1 MPTKCWPTQA
11 NSKLLLG
18 CFVCAE
24 HPIFSREFRKRK
36 IGSALEKIFTACTS
50 TIYCLS
56 IQYICIIMS
65 YAELHCVTNFSFLR
79 GASHPHELVQ
89 RAAELGYQA
98 LAITDECSLAGVVKA
113 HVAAL
118 EHDLQLIIGSEF
130 KLDGQRLLVL
140 VPNRQAYAEL
150 SALITLARRRSEKGD
165 NRLEWCD
172 LQSNLRNGLI
182 IWLPSGDLAKDQQ
195 HGAWLSEWFLGRL
208 WIGVEHLL
216 YGNDSQQ
223 YYYYRNLAAMWQL
236 PMLACGDVH
245 MHSAERQPLQDVL
258 TAIHHGCSVMSLGAR
273 RFANA
278 ERHLRRLDQLQ
289 KLYPPALL
297 AETLVVARRCHFSLQ
312 ELRYEYPADVVPPN
326 VTASQQLRFLVGE
339 GLLKRWPQ
347 GASAEVHRQ
356 IDYELQVIAELQYES
371 YFLTVHDIVHFA
383 RSRNILCQG
392 RGSAANSIVC
402 YCLLITEVS
411 PDQISMLFER
421 FISRERNEPPDI
433 DVDFEHERRE
443 EVIQYIY
450 KKYGRERAALAATVI
465 TYRPRSAVRD
475 VGKALGLDALF
486 IEQLSQSMSWWQR
499 QADLEA
505 LFQQQG
511 FSNRGQLAKY
521 FFTLLQDIIGFP
533 RHLSQHVG
541 GFIITK
547 SPISSLVPVENASMA
562 ERTVIQWDK
571 YDIEALGLLKIDILA
586 LGMLSAIRRC
596 FDLLRA
602 QQSTDLDMQAIPKN
616 DSATYD
622 MLCQADSVG
631 VFQIESRAQ
640 MAMLPRLKPRCF
652 YDLVIEIAIV
662 RPGPI
667 QGGMVHPYL
676 RRRQGLEAVD
686 YPSQEIQSVL
696 ERTLGIPVFQEQV
709 IRLAMVAAGFTGGEA
724 DQLRRAM
731 ASWGKDSALIGFQ
744 QKLITGML
752 ARGYSLDFA
761 QRLFKQIQGFGV
773 YGFPESHSASFALLA
788 YVSAWL
794 KCHYPAAYC
803 CALLN
808 SQPMGFYSPSQLIQD
823 VKRHDVEVYPI
834 DVLYSDWDHRL
845 EAGAAQN
852 SQQPAIRL
860 GLRLIKGFSRVVA
873 ERIVAVRTQV
883 IPQSLTQLAHAAQL
897 SQAHLSL
904 LSSAGALGSL
914 SNNRRQ
920 AHWDALAVNDLRP
933 LLIAG
938 QSDTPLDAV
947 DGGAKHSV
955 ILAAPSE
962 VEIIGADYSATG
974 VSLGRHPMA
983 ILRERIE
990 LIQRCK
996 RQSDLASMGHKRFI
1010 RVAGLVTGRQRPGT
1024 ASGVIFLT
1032 LEDETGNINVV
1043 VWTSVQERCRE
1054 ALLKGRLL
1062 VVKGVLETD
1071 GSVVHVIAQ
1080 ELIDC
1085 SEWLLQT

>member
-1 MPTKCWPTQA
+1 
-11 NSKLLLG
+11 
-18 CFVCAE
+18 
-24 HPIFSREFRKRK
+24 
-36 IGSALEKIFTACTS
+36 
-50 TIYCLS
+50 
-56 IQYICIIMS
+56 MS

-165 NRLEWCD
+165 YRLEWCD

-962 VEIIGADYSATG
+962 VEIIGADYNATG

>member
-1 MPTKCWPTQA
+1 
-11 NSKLLLG
+11 
-18 CFVCAE
+18 
-24 HPIFSREFRKRK
+24 
-36 IGSALEKIFTACTS
+36 
-50 TIYCLS
+50 
-56 IQYICIIMS
+56 MS

-165 NRLEWCD
+165 YRLEWCD

-208 WIGVEHLL
+208 WVGVEHLL

>member
-1 MPTKCWPTQA
+1 MP
-11 NSKLLLG
+11 
-18 CFVCAE
+18 
-24 HPIFSREFRKRK
+24 
-36 IGSALEKIFTACTS
+36 
-50 TIYCLS
+50 
-56 IQYICIIMS
+56 

-98 LAITDECSLAGVVKA
+98 LATTDECSLAGVVKA

-165 NRLEWCD
+165 YRLEWCD

-596 FDLLRA
+596 FDLLRT

-652 YDLVIEIAIV
+652 YDLLIEIAIV

-962 VEIIGADYSATG
+962 VEIIGADYNATG

>member
-1 MPTKCWPTQA
+1 MP
-11 NSKLLLG
+11 
-18 CFVCAE
+18 
-24 HPIFSREFRKRK
+24 
-36 IGSALEKIFTACTS
+36 
-50 TIYCLS
+50 
-56 IQYICIIMS
+56 

-165 NRLEWCD
+165 YRLEWCD

-860 GLRLIKGFSRVVA
+860 GLRLIKGFPRVVA

-947 DGGAKHSV
+947 DGGVKHSV

>member
-1 MPTKCWPTQA
+1 VSPTSA
-11 NSKLLLG
+11 
-18 CFVCAE
+18 FCA
-24 HPIFSREFRKRK
+24 
-36 IGSALEKIFTACTS
+36 ALRI
-50 TIYCLS
+50 
-56 IQYICIIMS
+56 
-65 YAELHCVTNFSFLR
+65 
-79 GASHPHELVQ
+79 PHELVQ

>member
-1 MPTKCWPTQA
+1 
-11 NSKLLLG
+11 
-18 CFVCAE
+18 
-24 HPIFSREFRKRK
+24 
-36 IGSALEKIFTACTS
+36 
-50 TIYCLS
+50 
-56 IQYICIIMS
+56 MS

-165 NRLEWCD
+165 YRLEWCD

-208 WIGVEHLL
+208 WVGVEHLL

-223 YYYYRNLAAMWQL
+223 YYYYYRNLAAMWQL

>member
-1 MPTKCWPTQA
+1 
-11 NSKLLLG
+11 
-18 CFVCAE
+18 
-24 HPIFSREFRKRK
+24 
-36 IGSALEKIFTACTS
+36 
-50 TIYCLS
+50 
-56 IQYICIIMS
+56 MS

-165 NRLEWCD
+165 YRLEWCD

-914 SNNRRQ
+914 SNNRCQ

>member
-1 MPTKCWPTQA
+1 
-11 NSKLLLG
+11 
-18 CFVCAE
+18 
-24 HPIFSREFRKRK
+24 
-36 IGSALEKIFTACTS
+36 
-50 TIYCLS
+50 
-56 IQYICIIMS
+56 MS

-947 DGGAKHSV
+947 DGGAEHSV

>member
-1 MPTKCWPTQA
+1 M
-11 NSKLLLG
+11 
-18 CFVCAE
+18 
-24 HPIFSREFRKRK
+24 
-36 IGSALEKIFTACTS
+36 
-50 TIYCLS
+50 
-56 IQYICIIMS
+56 
-65 YAELHCVTNFSFLR
+65 R

-165 NRLEWCD
+165 YRLEWCD

>member
-1 MPTKCWPTQA
+1 MP
-11 NSKLLLG
+11 
-18 CFVCAE
+18 
-24 HPIFSREFRKRK
+24 
-36 IGSALEKIFTACTS
+36 
-50 TIYCLS
+50 
-56 IQYICIIMS
+56 

-165 NRLEWCD
+165 YRLEWCD

-208 WIGVEHLL
+208 WVGVEHLL

-562 ERTVIQWDK
+562 ERTVIQWVK

>member
-1 MPTKCWPTQA
+1 
-11 NSKLLLG
+11 
-18 CFVCAE
+18 
-24 HPIFSREFRKRK
+24 
-36 IGSALEKIFTACTS
+36 
-50 TIYCLS
+50 
-56 IQYICIIMS
+56 MS

-165 NRLEWCD
+165 YRLEWCD

-195 HGAWLSEWFLGRL
+195 HGAWLSERFLGRL
-208 WIGVEHLL
+208 WVGVEHLL

-521 FFTLLQDIIGFP
+521 FFMLLQDIIGFP

-616 DSATYD
+616 DTATYD

-845 EAGAAQN
+845 EAGVAQN

>member
-1 MPTKCWPTQA
+1 
-11 NSKLLLG
+11 
-18 CFVCAE
+18 
-24 HPIFSREFRKRK
+24 
-36 IGSALEKIFTACTS
+36 
-50 TIYCLS
+50 
-56 IQYICIIMS
+56 MS

>member
-1 MPTKCWPTQA
+1 
-11 NSKLLLG
+11 
-18 CFVCAE
+18 
-24 HPIFSREFRKRK
+24 
-36 IGSALEKIFTACTS
+36 
-50 TIYCLS
+50 
-56 IQYICIIMS
+56 MS

-165 NRLEWCD
+165 YRLEWCD

-208 WIGVEHLL
+208 WVGVEHLL

-845 EAGAAQN
+845 EAGVAQN

>member
-1 MPTKCWPTQA
+1 M
-11 NSKLLLG
+11 
-18 CFVCAE
+18 
-24 HPIFSREFRKRK
+24 
-36 IGSALEKIFTACTS
+36 
-50 TIYCLS
+50 
-56 IQYICIIMS
+56 
-65 YAELHCVTNFSFLR
+65 
-79 GASHPHELVQ
+79 Q

-165 NRLEWCD
+165 YRLEWCD

-547 SPISSLVPVENASMA
+547 SPISSFVPVENASMA
-562 ERTVIQWDK
+562 ERTVIKWDK

-834 DVLYSDWDHRL
+834 DVLYSDWDHLL

-897 SQAHLSL
+897 
-904 LSSAGALGSL
+904 
-914 SNNRRQ
+914 
-920 AHWDALAVNDLRP
+920 
-933 LLIAG
+933 
-938 QSDTPLDAV
+938 
-947 DGGAKHSV
+947 
-955 ILAAPSE
+955 
-962 VEIIGADYSATG
+962 
-974 VSLGRHPMA
+974 
-983 ILRERIE
+983 
-990 LIQRCK
+990 
-996 RQSDLASMGHKRFI
+996 
-1010 RVAGLVTGRQRPGT
+1010 
-1024 ASGVIFLT
+1024 
-1032 LEDETGNINVV
+1032 
-1043 VWTSVQERCRE
+1043 
-1054 ALLKGRLL
+1054 
-1062 VVKGVLETD
+1062 
-1071 GSVVHVIAQ
+1071 
-1080 ELIDC
+1080 
-1085 SEWLLQT
+1085 

>member
-1 MPTKCWPTQA
+1 MP
-11 NSKLLLG
+11 
-18 CFVCAE
+18 
-24 HPIFSREFRKRK
+24 
-36 IGSALEKIFTACTS
+36 
-50 TIYCLS
+50 
-56 IQYICIIMS
+56 

-165 NRLEWCD
+165 YRLEWCD

-562 ERTVIQWDK
+562 ERTVIKWDK

>member
-1 MPTKCWPTQA
+1 
-11 NSKLLLG
+11 
-18 CFVCAE
+18 
-24 HPIFSREFRKRK
+24 
-36 IGSALEKIFTACTS
+36 
-50 TIYCLS
+50 
-56 IQYICIIMS
+56 MS

-165 NRLEWCD
+165 YRLEWCD

-208 WIGVEHLL
+208 WVGVEHLL

-521 FFTLLQDIIGFP
+521 FFRLLQDIIGFP

-596 FDLLRA
+596 FDLLRT

-616 DSATYD
+616 DTATYD

-845 EAGAAQN
+845 ETGAAQN

-873 ERIVAVRTQV
+873 ERIVAVRRQV

-914 SNNRRQ
+914 SSNRRQ

-947 DGGAKHSV
+947 DGDAKHSV

>member
-1 MPTKCWPTQA
+1 
-11 NSKLLLG
+11 
-18 CFVCAE
+18 
-24 HPIFSREFRKRK
+24 
-36 IGSALEKIFTACTS
+36 
-50 TIYCLS
+50 
-56 IQYICIIMS
+56 MS

-258 TAIHHGCSVMSLGAR
+258 TAIQHGCSVMSLGAR

-371 YFLTVHDIVHFA
+371 YFLTVHDIVQFA

>member
-1 MPTKCWPTQA
+1 
-11 NSKLLLG
+11 
-18 CFVCAE
+18 
-24 HPIFSREFRKRK
+24 
-36 IGSALEKIFTACTS
+36 
-50 TIYCLS
+50 
-56 IQYICIIMS
+56 
-65 YAELHCVTNFSFLR
+65 
-79 GASHPHELVQ
+79 VQ

>member
-667 QGGMVHPYL
+667 HGGMVHPYL